1 MCQTSS
7 LLQNLCR
14 GGLLVATPIGD
25 RKVAR
30 SNPTSLKLRYQRS
43 GLTTPTSFKP
53 RFIRRGL
60 SKGLIWFG
68 SRPRH
73 PHAAKSRRARSSF
86 SLNFSVIWFVSSHAT
101 FLQIYSRPVQHGIV
115 SMITSC
121 GKAEFEWE
129 NGHCGTTNSCAIRFV
144 RNRPRKMTQL
154 TEPKW

>member
-1 MCQTSS
+1 M
-7 LLQNLCR
+7 
-14 GGLLVATPIGD
+14 VATPIGD

-30 SNPTSLKLRYQRS
+30 SNPTSLKLRSQKVGTHNPHLLQTEVY
-43 GLTTPTSFKP
+43 KK
-53 RFIRRGL
+53 GL
-60 SKGLIWFG
+60 SQGLIWFG

-154 TEPKW
+154 TEPKR